1 MFLQIKTCEVSLCV
15 DGITIEDGCDAGFG
29 VSQLSI
35 ATIDV
40 FASHVIP
47 ASFAYALTTRDAT
60 G

>member
-15 DGITIEDGCDAGFG
+15 DGSTVEDGCDAGFG

-47 ASFAYALTTRDAT
+47 ASFAYALATRDAT